1 MSRDNPKVDYL
12 IRVTDS
18 TASTAKTSTWQFL
31 PYRSDSP
38 ARPLSDR
45 QSWFAFSDVPLNTRD
60 EFASLNAL
68 MNVQDERSSRPNTP
82 TSFHHIRVEPAH
94 WAETDWLHPA
104 RDLRVYMR
112 SANRIMNRA
121 CRFRCMLT
129 FLAKVRLRKE
139 PWFILNGFHPPV
151 EASPV
156 FAFGFV
162 KTSGGF
168 ALLA

>member
-12 IRVTDS
+12 IRITDI
-18 TASTAKTSTWQFL
+18 TAKTSTWQFL

-68 MNVQDERSSRPNTP
+68 FNVQDERWSRPSIP
-82 TSFHHIRVEPAH
+82 ASFLRIEPVN
-94 WAETDWLHPA
+94 WEETDSLHPI
-104 RDLRVYMR
+104 RSLRSCMR
-112 SANRIMNRA
+112 SANRTKNRA
-121 CRFRCMLT
+121 YRFLCMLT
-129 FLAKVRLRKE
+129 FFTKVRLGKE
-139 PWFILNGFHPPV
+139 PWFILNGFRPPA

-168 ALLA
+168 PALP